1 MVNKWEIYFC
11 NLDPTT
17 GSEQRGTRPVLII
30 STDSV
35 NHNLTV
41 STVLP
46 LSSVKP
52 TDKIY
57 PTEVLLPTQV
67 SGLPKLSVAMVQQ
80 IRTVSHNRLQ
90 NLAGKINEV
99 ELILQKMIEVR
110 SSFVYPVQVNIR
122 IV

>member
-17 GSEQRGTRPVLII
+17 GSEQRGTRPVLVI

-67 SGLPKLSVAMVQQ
+67 SGLPKSSVAMVQQ
-80 IRTVSHNRLQ
+80 IRTVSHSRLQ
-90 NLAGKINEV
+90 NPVGKITDVATREK
-99 ELILQKMIEVR
+99 ILTACREY
-110 SSFVYPVQVNIR
+110 FDL
-122 IV
+122 

>member
-11 NLDPTT
+11 NLDPTS
-17 GSEQRGTRPVLII
+17 GSEQRGTRPVLVI

-57 PTEVLLPTQV
+57 PTEVLLPMEI

-80 IRTVSHNRLQ
+80 IRTVSHSRLQ
-90 NLAGKINEV
+90 NLVGKITDITMQEK
-99 ELILQKMIEVR
+99 ILTACREY
-110 SSFVYPVQVNIR
+110 FDL
-122 IV
+122 

>member
-17 GSEQRGTRPVLII
+17 GSEQRGTRPVLVI

-52 TDKIY
+52 DDRIY
-57 PTEVLLPTQV
+57 PTEVLLPTDV
-67 SGLPKLSVAMVQQ
+67 TGLPKLSVAMIQQ

-90 NLAGKINEV
+90 KLVGKINDISMQES
-99 ELILQKMIEVR
+99 ILSACREY
-110 SSFVYPVQVNIR
+110 FDL
-122 IV
+122 

>member
-1 MVNKWEIYFC
+1 MVNKWEIYFA
-11 NLDPTT
+11 NLDPTK

-35 NHNLTV
+35 NHNLTI

-52 TDKIY
+52 NDKIY
-57 PTEVLLPTQV
+57 PTEIILPTAV

-80 IRTVSHNRLQ
+80 IRTIAHDRLGNKVSSITDEETQ
-90 NLAGKINEV
+90 EKILEACRNYFD
-99 ELILQKMIEVR
+99 L
-110 SSFVYPVQVNIR
+110 
-122 IV
+122 